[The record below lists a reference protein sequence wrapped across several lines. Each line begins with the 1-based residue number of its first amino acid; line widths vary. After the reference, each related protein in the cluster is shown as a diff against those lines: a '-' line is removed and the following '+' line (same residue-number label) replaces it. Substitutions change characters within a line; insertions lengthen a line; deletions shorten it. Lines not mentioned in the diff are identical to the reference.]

1 MLEELDKYE
10 GRLVEIKLKNWNEY
24 KDPIIVKPLQ
34 YLEEDYLSYL
44 VEKQDSKRLL
54 EIEEDDLIYVKPA
67 DSSSWS
73 L

>member
-1 MLEELDKYE
+1 MREGLIPLSLKRDKDNM
-10 GRLVEIKLKNWNEY
+10 IASHF
-24 KDPIIVKPLQ
+24 Q

>member
-10 GRLVEIKLKNWNEY
+10 GKIVEIKLKNWDEY

-34 YLEEDYLSYL
+34 YLEEDYPSYL

-54 EIEEDDLIYVKPA
+54 EIEEGELIYVKPIGRRT
-67 DSSSWS
+67 
-73 L
+73 